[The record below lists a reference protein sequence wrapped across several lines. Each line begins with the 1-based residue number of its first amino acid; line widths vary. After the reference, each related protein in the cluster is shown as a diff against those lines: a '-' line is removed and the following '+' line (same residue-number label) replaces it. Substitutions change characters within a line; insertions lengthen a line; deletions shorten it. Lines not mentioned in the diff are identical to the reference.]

1 MDEILTTWS
10 TSLTSHQKTFASLA
24 STVSKWDRM
33 LVENSSAISS
43 LYGRC
48 FQAERDCT
56 EVERQLSVV
65 EHGQSE
71 LEALLDKYE
80 GEVDKMVES
89 ADLSGE
95 GLGGV
100 DAEREKTYVIFPPRP
115 H

>member
-24 STVSKWDRM
+24 STVSKWDRT
-33 LVENSSAISS
+33 LVENSTAISS

-65 EHGQSE
+65 ENGQSE

-89 ADLSGE
+89 ADLNGD

-100 DAEREKTYVIFPPRP
+100 DAERERT
-115 H
+115 